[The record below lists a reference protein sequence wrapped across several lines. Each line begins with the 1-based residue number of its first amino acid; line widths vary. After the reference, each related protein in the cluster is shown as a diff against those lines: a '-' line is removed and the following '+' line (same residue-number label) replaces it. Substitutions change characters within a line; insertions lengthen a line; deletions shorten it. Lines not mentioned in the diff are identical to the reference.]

1 MCDRSMALS
10 DKLVSLLA
18 VAGLF
23 FNLDTESSLSMPLDL
38 KILYGFNLKSATS
51 LLSFKILLSFW
62 ELIDINAI
70 SIRIVPLYEIT
81 CRFPMKK

>member
-18 VAGLF
+18 LAGLF
-23 FNLDTESSLSMPLDL
+23 FNLDTESSLSMPLDF

-51 LLSFKILLSFW
+51 LLSFKILLSYW

-81 CRFPMKK
+81 CRFPIKK

>member
-1 MCDRSMALS
+1 MALS